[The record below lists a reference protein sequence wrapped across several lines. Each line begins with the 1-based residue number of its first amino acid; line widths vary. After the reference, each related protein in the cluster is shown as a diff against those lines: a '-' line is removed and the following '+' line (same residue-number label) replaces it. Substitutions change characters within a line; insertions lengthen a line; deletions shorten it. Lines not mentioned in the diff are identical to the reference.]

1 MARDSRYLWRM
12 KNRIVFFF
20 LCDDFLR
27 NDWQA
32 TFTNLLIV
40 LLLTRLQQPY
50 EIEITK
56 LQFKNMQIMY
66 TVKSNYF

>member
-12 KNRIVFFF
+12 KNRIFFFF
-20 LCDDFLR
+20 LYDDFLR